1 MMNYNLMV
9 LIVMG
14 TNKLMIGMMDYMIVV
29 MMIVMT

>member
-9 LIVMG
+9 LIVVG